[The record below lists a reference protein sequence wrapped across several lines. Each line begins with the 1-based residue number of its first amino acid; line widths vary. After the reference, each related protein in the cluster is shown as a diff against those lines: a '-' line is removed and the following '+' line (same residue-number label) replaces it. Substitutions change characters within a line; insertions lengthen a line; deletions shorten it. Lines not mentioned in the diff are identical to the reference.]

1 MATKEELEARIAANE
16 QRLIRIDA
24 DEART
29 IARLNRTY
37 ASDPAALQEALAAAT
52 SSFGSLRTEV
62 QTAIASQTA
71 ELAALPEIQ
80 PQPSQTAAQSVS
92 EGAPQGPTKSPQQEV
107 DTTTGRVVVKPE
119 TTAPSNADAVA
130 TTENGGGDSG
140 TDAPVRT
147 TEQTQATNG
156 YDATGNTIGVDVR
169 GEDGTVSNL
178 RKNPET
184 GELYDPGG
192 LPSGSELKTNPGNS
206 TSDDAGVPNKTTT
219 QAAVN
224 TAAQAKIIPQ
234 PNVLDKFGS
243 YTYNA
248 SVYLLTPAQYKKL
261 LVSKTKK
268 INGYQLL
275 FQSGGAPN
283 NIGGKLGSSEVTGPD
298 RGRNPAF
305 DLDFY
310 IDSITVDNALPG
322 KMSGAAHMVTDLK
335 FTVIEPNGIS
345 LLDRLYEAV
354 QDHVPKTGTG
364 AINYTS
370 VTYLMVL
377 RFYGYDENGKLVGG
391 STTAPL
397 GADSSTI
404 IEKYIPFII
413 NGVDWTVSNKL
424 VNYDFKCSPVGQ
436 GIAGTTRRGTIPYN
450 VELSDST
457 VAGLLGGDAKYNSGT
472 AQSATPGA
480 STTAVKTET
489 AINPETGET
498 YQKIAAPQNANAAP
512 NAKKAITQG
521 LMGAMNDFQ
530 KSLVQEGIYQFA
542 DEYYIEFADKAI
554 ADATIV
560 LPGKQKNKAA
570 SPQGKPA
577 TQDAQTLLQEKVSA
591 NLDVRNFS
599 ITAGQQILQ
608 AIELAIRNSSYIS
621 NQALVV
627 TDEESGVTT
636 PNPNSRN
643 QPFKWFQI
651 SMQAEQKQ
659 NEFDSLRNDFAY
671 KITFVVSSYAVPNFV
686 SSYFPASKFPGV
698 HKSYNY
704 WFTGLNTAVLDYQA
718 NFNNLYTIT
727 VTGTDPKNSAAAAI
741 KRAFSSSMRDVP
753 KYNYAPNSTES
764 LSGAKNTGNEI
775 SANAAEYLYD
785 PSSLG
790 EIKLKIIGD
799 PAWIQQ
805 GSAFAGVNAKEF
817 NYSAFLP
824 DGTINFDSQQV
835 LFEIAWQRPEDYSL
849 LTGLADPYSRTQK
862 TTGDRQPIQSYV
874 YQANRCVSEFKNG
887 RFEQTLEG
895 ALYMFPNDKGTNTA
909 PTAAA
914 KGAAKA
920 ASDGSNDRAEAARL
934 GNYLKPQA
942 AVASSANVNNAGNA
956 ANPTNSTPAASE
968 TDTRS
973 NTSVQDQTSTVKGVM
988 PAPATSLYDPF
999 GSETSTSEAV
1009 PDNIRPAA
1017 SADPVTSNG
1026 EPVEAA
1032 VEFTAPPKIGQPNP
1046 EAIINDNNDISK
1058 DADPG

>member
-1 MATKEELEARIAANE
+1 MAKTVAEIQEEIAAANRRRIRLE
-16 QRLIRIDA
+16 QSY
-24 DEART
+24 T
-29 IARLNRTY
+29 TGVARLSKTY
-37 ASDPAALQEALAAAT
+37 ANDQAELQKLLADFKTRTDEGLTENDAALTRLN
-52 SSFGSLRTEV
+52 
-62 QTAIASQTA
+62 A
-71 ELAALPEIQ
+71 ELAAAQAAEPAATAET
-80 PQPSQTAAQSVS
+80 PPAPSQPPQSAAQTVA
-92 EGAPQGPTKSPQQEV
+92 EDAPNGPTKSSQQEV

-130 TTENGGGDSG
+130 TTDNGGGDQN
-140 TDAPVRT
+140 TNPPTTT
-147 TEQTQATNG
+147 TEQSQAPTTTSG
-156 YDATGNTIGVDVR
+156 PVPAKEGTADADPATAGKPVLGAGV
-169 GEDGTVSNL
+169 GA
-178 RKNPET
+178 K
-184 GELYDPGG
+184 
-192 LPSGSELKTNPGNS
+192 
-206 TSDDAGVPNKTTT
+206 SDDAGVPNKTTT

-261 LVSKTKK
+261 LVSKKK
-268 INGYQLL
+268 QINGYQLL

-283 NIGGKLGSSEVTGPD
+283 NIGGKLGSSEVTGAD

-335 FTVIEPNGIS
+335 FTVVEPNGIS

-354 QDHVPKTGTG
+354 QDHVPKNGTG

-370 VTYLMVL
+370 VTYLMVI
-377 RFYGYDENGKLVGG
+377 RFYGYDENGKLIGG

-424 VNYDFKCSPVGQ
+424 VSYDFKCSPTGQ
-436 GIAGTTRRGTIPYN
+436 GIGGTTRRGTIPYN

-457 VAGLLGGDAKYNSGT
+457 VAGLLGGNAKYNAET
-472 AQSATPGA
+472 APSATPGA
-480 STTAVKTET
+480 STTASATPDQSDAET
-489 AINPETGET
+489 RRLAATAAP
-498 YQKIAAPQNANAAP
+498 KAPQNANAAP

-542 DEYYIEFADKAI
+542 DEYYIEFADQSI

-591 NLDVRNFS
+591 NLDVRNFA

-608 AIELAIRNSSYIS
+608 AIELTIRNSSYIS
-621 NQALVV
+621 NQALTVV
-627 TDEESGVTT
+627 DEETGVST

-651 SMQAEQKQ
+651 SMQAEPK
-659 NEFDSLRNDFAY
+659 EKEYDSLRNDYAY

-764 LSGAKNTGNEI
+764 SSGAKNTGNEI

-805 GSAFAGVNAKEF
+805 GSAFAGVNATEF

-914 KGAAKA
+914 KGAAVA

-934 GNYLKPQA
+934 SNYLKPQA
-942 AVASSANVNNAGNA
+942 AVVSSANATNAGDA

-968 TDTRS
+968 TETRS
-973 NTSVQDQTSTVKGVM
+973 NTSVQDQTSTVKGVI

-999 GSETSTSEAV
+999 GGETSTSEAV

-1017 SADPVTSNG
+1017 PAAPVTTNG
-1026 EPVEAA
+1026 EAVETE

-1046 EAIINDNNDISK
+1046 EAIINNTNEISK
-1058 DADPG
+1058 DGDPG

>member
-1 MATKEELEARIAANE
+1 MAISEAELSELRRIAAVAEAAAAAAQVQYDALVKAANSSNFGRDANG
-16 QRLIRIDA
+16 QVADRAAFLAARQAATDYKNNVLNPALTASADA
-24 DEART
+24 DLAVTNAERQQ
-29 IARLNRTY
+29 
-37 ASDPAALQEALAAAT
+37 DPPPV
-52 SSFGSLRTEV
+52 V
-62 QTAIASQTA
+62 QAPPAQS
-71 ELAALPEIQ
+71 
-80 PQPSQTAAQSVS
+80 AAQAV
-92 EGAPQGPTKSPQQEV
+92 GDDAPQGPTKSPQQEV
-107 DTTTGRVVVKPE
+107 DTTTGRVVVSPP
-119 TTAPSNADAVA
+119 TTSPTNAEPPATSND
-130 TTENGGGDSG
+130 GGGDQN
-140 TDAPVRT
+140 TDPPVTT
-147 TEQTQATNG
+147 TEQSQAIT
-156 YDATGNTIGVDVR
+156 TGT
-169 GEDGTVSNL
+169 
-178 RKNPET
+178 
-184 GELYDPGG
+184 
-192 LPSGSELKTNPGNS
+192 PSGNAVLSAGVGAKG
-206 TSDDAGVPNKTTT
+206 DDAGVPNRTTT
-219 QAAVN
+219 QATVN
-224 TAAQAKIIPQ
+224 TAAQAKIIPR

-248 SVYLLTPAQYKKL
+248 SVYLLTPSQYKKL

-283 NIGGKLGSSEVTGPD
+283 NIGGKLGSAEVTGAD

-305 DLDFY
+305 ALDFY

-354 QDHVPKTGTG
+354 QDHVPKNGNG

-377 RFYGYDENGKLVGG
+377 RFYGYDENGKLIGG
-391 STTAPL
+391 STATPF

-424 VNYDFKCSPVGQ
+424 VSYDFKCSPTGQ

-457 VAGLLGGDAKYNSGT
+457 VAGLLGGDAKYTSGT
-472 AQSATPGA
+472 APADTPGA

-512 NAKKAITQG
+512 NAKKGITQG

-530 KSLVQEGIYQFA
+530 KALVQEGIYQFA

-577 TQDAQTLLQEKVSA
+577 TQDAQSLLQEKVSA
-591 NLDVRNFS
+591 DLDVRNFA

-621 NQALVV
+621 KQALVIN
-627 TDEESGVTT
+627 DEETGLTS
-636 PNPNSRN
+636 PNPNARN

-651 SMQAEQKQ
+651 SMQAEPK
-659 NEFDSLRNDFAY
+659 EKEYDSLRNDYAY

-686 SSYFPASKFPGV
+686 SSYFPVSKFPGV

-704 WFTGLNTAVLDYQA
+704 WFTGQNTAVLDYQA

-805 GSAFAGVNAKEF
+805 GSAFAGVNATEF

-835 LFEIAWQRPEDYSL
+835 LFEIAWQRPEDYDLS
-849 LTGLADPYSRTQK
+849 TGLADPYSRTQK
-862 TTGDRQPIQSYV
+862 ITGDRQPIQSYV
-874 YQANRCVSEFKNG
+874 YQANRCISEFKNG
-887 RFEQTLEG
+887 RFEQSLEG

-914 KGAAKA
+914 KGAAA
-920 ASDGSNDRAEAARL
+920 AGSDGSNDRAESARL
-934 GNYLKPQA
+934 NNYLKPQA
-942 AVASSANVNNAGNA
+942 AVASSTNSGEGTDGGTNRLGNGGNGG
-956 ANPTNSTPAASE
+956 NPTNAASSAGE
-968 TDTRS
+968 SNTRS

-988 PAPATSLYDPF
+988 PAPATSLYDAF
-999 GSETSTSEAV
+999 GGEGSTAEAV
-1009 PDNIRPAA
+1009 PDNVRPASPA
-1017 SADPVTSNG
+1017 EPVTTNG
-1026 EPVEAA
+1026 EATAA
-1032 VEFTAPPKIGQPNP
+1032 DVEFTAPPKIGQPDP
-1046 EAIINDNNDISK
+1046 EAIINNTNDISK
-1058 DADPG
+1058 DSDPG